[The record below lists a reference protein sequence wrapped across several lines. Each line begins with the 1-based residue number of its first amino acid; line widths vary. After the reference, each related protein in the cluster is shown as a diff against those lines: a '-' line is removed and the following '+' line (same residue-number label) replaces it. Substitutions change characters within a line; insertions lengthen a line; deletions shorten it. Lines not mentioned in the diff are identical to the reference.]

1 MKWDQLLN
9 DKRRRESSVT
19 RTKSTDIRSAFEN
32 DYQRIVMSASFR
44 RLQDKTQI
52 FPLEKSDF
60 VRTRLT
66 HSMEV
71 ATIAKSMGNMA
82 SHTILTE
89 KLDDAF
95 TREHAEN
102 MADILSCAGLLHDMG
117 NPPFGHFGEESIREW
132 FRENMA
138 ELEYDGQVL
147 TDILNE
153 QMQQDFYNF
162 EGNAQVLR
170 VVSKLHYLFDEYGLN
185 LTHATLNSII
195 KYPVSSLKINKKQI
209 RSKKL
214 GYFYAD
220 EAIFHEVTEATGAGN
235 SRHPLTFLLEVADD
249 IAYLNADLEDGV
261 KKGTITI
268 PQILRGF
275 EEVPEHNWVTS
286 ACFNELK
293 KKADRYAGQEDG
305 FIAQQWLA
313 SNVRGHLIN
322 RSLEKFYENYA
333 AIMAGTFQDSLLD
346 VSEAFE
352 LVQVLQ
358 NLSATYIYTNQGVVE
373 SEIAGNKII
382 TSLLD
387 SYIPAVLYYDSP
399 MPEKITAKD
408 KRLLSLISDNY
419 IGCYRKNATGQD
431 ETVKLYLRLLL
442 ITDFICGMTDSYAK
456 DLYQELNGLR

>member
-1 MKWDQLLN
+1 MKWDELLN

-19 RTKSTDIRSAFEN
+19 RAKSTDVRSAFEN

-71 ATIAKSMGNMA
+71 STIAKSMGNMV
-82 SHTILTE
+82 SHTILNE

-132 FRENMA
+132 FRENLA
-138 ELEYDGQVL
+138 TLTYNGEVL
-147 TDILNE
+147 TNILNE
-153 QMQQDFYNF
+153 QMKQDFYNF

-268 PQILRGF
+268 QQILRGF
-275 EEVPEHNWVTS
+275 EEVPEHNWVTA

-293 KKADRYAGQEDG
+293 KKADRYAGQEEG

-313 SNVRGHLIN
+313 SNVRGQLIN

-387 SYIPAVLYYDSP
+387 SYIPAVLYYDSA
-399 MPEKITAKD
+399 MPEKVTAKD

-419 IGCYRKNATGQD
+419 IGCYRKNATNQD
-431 ETVKLYLRLLL
+431 ETTKLYLRLLL